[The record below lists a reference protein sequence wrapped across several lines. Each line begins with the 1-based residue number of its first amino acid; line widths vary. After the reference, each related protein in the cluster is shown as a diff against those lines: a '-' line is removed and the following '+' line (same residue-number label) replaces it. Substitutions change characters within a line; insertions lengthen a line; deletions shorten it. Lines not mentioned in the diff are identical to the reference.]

1 MNWHEN
7 QVNQS
12 LRHAN
17 EHRNNMTPRTRDLS
31 CRICYPVNEGTTD
44 ENFKNFWGWYQ
55 GITSAERFS
64 ANAESVFEELMGKNL
79 ENIIEGRENF
89 QINALIYSM
98 GYRDNSGF
106 SIKDIR
112 ARIVDMTSVSEK
124 FTRDMEEAAESYK
137 TKSSEEESSS
147 KENSPKETS
156 PKIEGSKLN
165 EKETLE
171 MAKDLERLRTLRE
184 ERDRDVKKWDTSEDK
199 ILSDDEIDELRRE
212 TEMRRLRRME
222 KIKNVDELES
232 IKSEENPYSTERMNL
247 SLENLIDRRLHIE

>member
-17 EHRNNMTPRTRDLS
+17 EHRNNVTPRTRDLS
-31 CRICYPVNEGTTD
+31 CRICYSVNEETTD
-44 ENFKNFWGWYQ
+44 EKFRNFWGWYQ
-55 GITSAERFS
+55 GITSVERFS

-89 QINALIYSM
+89 RINALIYSM

-137 TKSSEEESSS
+137 TKSSGEEGSS
-147 KENSPKETS
+147 KENSPDKKESPKKTS
-156 PKIEGSKLN
+156 PREISPKAEGSRINRKEVLEIEEKLRGFEELKDN
-165 EKETLE
+165 DVEIWEEKSIEELFSKE
-171 MAKDLERLRTLRE
+171 KKEKLERDFELRRLKRT
-184 ERDRDVKKWDTSEDK
+184 KKAES
-199 ILSDDEIDELRRE
+199 IDELEIGRASCRE
-212 TEMRRLRRME
+212 R
-222 KIKNVDELES
+222 V
-232 IKSEENPYSTERMNL
+232 
-247 SLENLIDRRLHIE
+247 